1 MTQADPTTT
10 RILVAEDDTVTAN
23 LIVYRLSRE
32 PRFEVQHF
40 PDGLDALKALKEQ
53 RFDLAVLDVQMSGM
67 DGFGV
72 LSQMREDPELAAIP
86 VIMLTSLGGEE
97 DIVRGLEIGANDY
110 MVKPFSP
117 AELIARVRRLLIAQ
131 TDKGSA

>member
-1 MTQADPTTT
+1 MTEANPTTT
-10 RILVAEDDTVTAN
+10 RILVAEDDTVTSN

-32 PRFEVQHF
+32 PGFEVQHY
-40 PDGLDALKALKEQ
+40 PDGLDALAALKEQ
-53 RFDLAVLDVQMSGM
+53 SFDLAVLDVQMPGL

-72 LSQMREDPELAAIP
+72 LSQMREDPNLAAIP

-117 AELIARVRRLLIAQ
+117 AELIARVRRLLVAQ
-131 TDKGSA
+131 PDRGSG

>member
-1 MTQADPTTT
+1 MTEPHSTRT
-10 RILVAEDDTVTAN
+10 RILVAEDDTVTSS

-32 PRFEVQHF
+32 PGFEVQHF
-40 PDGLDALKALKEQ
+40 KDGLDALNALKQ
-53 RFDLAVLDVQMSGM
+53 QSFDLAVLDVQMPGL

-72 LSQMREDPELAAIP
+72 LTRMREVPELQSIP
-86 VIMLTSLGGEE
+86 VIMLTSLGEEE

-117 AELIARVRRLLIAQ
+117 AELIARVRRLLAAQ
-131 TDKGSA
+131 DRKGSA

>member
-1 MTQADPTTT
+1 MANSQPTTA
-10 RILVAEDDTVTAN
+10 RILVAEDDTVTSN

-32 PRFEVQHF
+32 PGFEVDHY
-40 PDGLDALKALKEQ
+40 PDGLDALQALKE
-53 RFDLAVLDVQMSGM
+53 RSYDLAVLDVQMPGL

-72 LSQMREDPELAAIP
+72 LGQMRSEPGLESIP
-86 VIMLTSLGGEE
+86 VIMLTSLGSEE

-117 AELIARVRRLLIAQ
+117 AELIARVRRLILARGNSG
-131 TDKGSA
+131 TP

>member
-1 MTQADPTTT
+1 MTKAGSLTTK
-10 RILVAEDDTVTAN
+10 ILVAEDDTVTAN

-32 PRFEVQHF
+32 PGFQVQHF
-40 PDGLDALKALKEQ
+40 PDGLDALAALKEQ
-53 RFDLAVLDVQMSGM
+53 SFDLAVLDVQMPGL

-72 LSQMREDPELAAIP
+72 LSQMREDPDLASIP
-86 VIMLTSLGGEE
+86 VIMLTSLGGEH

-117 AELIARVRRLLIAQ
+117 AELIARVRRLLIAPR
-131 TDKGSA
+131 DKGSA

>member
-1 MTQADPTTT
+1 MADLTSATTK
-10 RILVAEDDTVTAN
+10 ILVAEDDTVTSN

-32 PRFEVQHF
+32 PGFEVDHY
-40 PDGLDALKALKEQ
+40 PDGLDALEALKAQ
-53 RFDLAVLDVQMSGM
+53 SYDLAVLDVQMPGL

-72 LSQMREDPELAAIP
+72 LGQMREDPELESIP

-117 AELIARVRRLLIAQ
+117 AELIARVRRLLIARR
-131 TDKGSA
+131 DKSGP